1 MSTLDTSQYMGLF
14 LSEVEEQLNT
24 LNQSIL
30 SLEQLDSDSEVLQ
43 RLFRVAHTL
52 KGSSATM
59 GLDIMAELTHHLEDI
74 LDDVRHGKAEVSLPL
89 VDALFACLD
98 QLQTWHDEL
107 AAGAI
112 RLQPAPELLERLEKV
127 RSGFEEKINL
137 TKNSPEIVLTEDI
150 VEQSK
155 LYFQQGWWV
164 GAVSVRLEEDC
175 LMPAVRA
182 YLAYN
187 NAQEW
192 GEVLAT
198 SPATDSLTEGEWRGH
213 LTIWV
218 ALPSENEIQGI
229 YDSIMEISE
238 IAEVTLKKWSP
249 ELNQLVPE
257 QNEPEVR
264 ENNGVEPR
272 KIKKNTMVERGSE
285 GKEKKTSETDNSGNK
300 TASKNSETNDYVR
313 IEVNKLDA
321 LMDLLG
327 ELVIDRARLNQ
338 IETELAN
345 SFGGEITESLGEV
358 SRHIATVSSE
368 LQERLLKLRMSPMS
382 QVYARFPRMVRD
394 LAHQLG
400 KEVDFI
406 LEGEETE
413 LDRSVIQNISEPLI
427 HLLRNSIDH
436 GLESPKER
444 ASSGKTRQGKLTVRT
459 EQMGGEI
466 LISVQDDGKG
476 IDTKRLRE
484 IGIERGWVSTQEEL
498 AAKDADVL
506 QWIFQSGFSTR
517 NQISEVSG
525 RGVGMDVVR
534 HAVEKMHGRVE
545 LESVVGLGTLTRI
558 TLPLTL
564 AVIRALLFEVGS
576 HPYTI
581 PLGNVLE
588 TLRLRQDDIFQYGS
602 RWAIVLR
609 GRTIPLINMR
619 QWCEHSSEAEVTVT
633 TPSSY
638 ISIVLV
644 ASGAR
649 TAGLV
654 VDRFCG
660 EQEVVVKPL
669 GHYLGNPDGFIG
681 ATLLGDGRVSL
692 IFDIPALLR
701 GIEVFS

>member
-14 LSEVEEQLNT
+14 LSEVEEQLTT

-30 SLEQLDSDSEVLQ
+30 SLEQSDSDPEVLQ

-74 LDDVRHGKAEVSLPL
+74 LDDVRHGKAKVSLPL

-98 QLQTWHDEL
+98 QLQTWRDEL

-112 RLQPAPELLERLEKV
+112 SLQPAPELLERLENV
-127 RSGFEEKINL
+127 RSGSEERLNL
-137 TKNSPEIVLTEDI
+137 TKNLPEITFTEDI
-150 VEQSK
+150 VLQSK
-155 LYFQQGWWV
+155 HYLQQGWWV
-164 GAVSVRLEEDC
+164 GAVRVRLAEDC

-187 NAQEW
+187 NAREW

-198 SPATDSLTEGEWRGH
+198 SPDTDLLTEGEWQGH
-213 LTIWV
+213 LTIWI
-218 ALPSENEIQGI
+218 ALPGENEIQGI
-229 YDSIMEISE
+229 YDSIMDISE
-238 IAEVTLKKWSP
+238 IAEVTLKDWSP
-249 ELNQLVPE
+249 ESNLETIAVDSRLEKSVLE
-257 QNEPEVR
+257 KSEPKVR
-264 ENNGVEPR
+264 ENSEVEPQ
-272 KIKKNTMVERGSE
+272 KLE
-285 GKEKKTSETDNSGNK
+285 
-300 TASKNSETNDYVR
+300 TASKISEVHDFVR

-321 LMDLLG
+321 LMNLLG

-338 IETELAN
+338 IELELAN
-345 SFGGEITESLGEV
+345 SFGGEITDSLGEV

-400 KEVDFI
+400 KEVDFV
-406 LEGEETE
+406 LEGEDTE
-413 LDRSVIQNISEPLI
+413 LDRSVIQNISEPLV
-427 HLLRNSIDH
+427 HLLRNSLDH
-436 GLESPKER
+436 GVEAPEER
-444 ASSGKTRQGKLTVRT
+444 ASSGKSRQAKVTVRA

-466 LISVQDDGKG
+466 LISVRDDGKG
-476 IDTKRLRE
+476 IDTNRLRQ
-484 IGIERGWVSTQEEL
+484 IGVERGWVSTQEAL
-498 AAKDADVL
+498 VAKDADVL
-506 QWIFQSGFSTR
+506 QWIFQPGFSTR
-517 NQISEVSG
+517 HQISEVSG

-545 LESVVGLGTLTRI
+545 LESVVGSGTLTRI
-558 TLPLTL
+558 TVPLTL
-564 AVIRALLFEVGS
+564 AVIRALLFEVGAY
-576 HPYTI
+576 PYTI
-581 PLGNVLE
+581 PLANVLE
-588 TLRLRQDDIFQYGS
+588 TLRLCKDDIFQYGS
-602 RWAIVLR
+602 RCAIVLR
-609 GRTIPLINMR
+609 GRTIPLINMS
-619 QWCEHSSEAEVTVT
+619 QWCEHSSKVEQSESTQS
-633 TPSSY
+633 PY

-644 ASGAR
+644 AAGAR

-669 GHYLGNPDGFIG
+669 GHYLGNPDGFAG

-701 GIEVFS
+701 GIEVFN